1 MRGKAMLGLAA
12 ALALLPV
19 GCGTVANCTNWQGR
33 APLTV
38 YGGVKEDIVSGT
50 DHLHEAFGGPCPS
63 FSAVTHMPSTAEQVM
78 MRSFCAGCGVC
89 MLALDMPISIVAD
102 TLTLPITIPATLARK
117 PKDHPRKRKAAPAQ
131 ASAPTPPKPP
141 SLPPPPPKM
150 TTAAPSSGS

>member
-1 MRGKAMLGLAA
+1 MFGRAMVVLTAP
-12 ALALLPV
+12 LALLLG
-19 GCGTVANCTNWQGR
+19 GCGTVANCTSWQGR

-38 YGGVKEDIVSGT
+38 YGGVKEDIVSGA

-63 FSAVTHMPSTAEQVM
+63 FSAVTHPPSFAEQAM

-89 MLALDMPISIVAD
+89 MLALDLPISVVAD

-117 PKDHPRKRKAAPAQ
+117 PNDHPRKRKSAPAQ

-141 SLPPPPPKM
+141 SSPPSPPKM
-150 TTAAPSSGS
+150 TSAAP